1 MIRHVLSGVLVALS
15 ALAQVSDSAAQA
27 YPDRPIK
34 VIVPY
39 GPGGTDVQMRL
50 AAPFMSKILGQP
62 IVVENK
68 AGGGATLGTT
78 FVRNSP
84 PDGYT
89 LLFTGTSAVS
99 VVPQMKTVSYTMD
112 DFVPIGTL
120 TGTALIVVSRTD
132 APFKTMAELIAYAR
146 ANPGKINLGSSGVG
160 TTTHMIAEALQLT
173 AGIRFTHIPHTGM
186 GQVVAA
192 MMNGSADMMIG
203 VPSAF
208 MANVQAGKLLGL
220 ASLGTARSE
229 FLSAAPTIRE
239 VGYDVVEVTKFGL
252 LAPKGIP
259 AEVHRKLSDALRNAV
274 QSAEYVDRMR
284 SNFVTAL
291 YLGPEDFG
299 KALREEERYW
309 GELLKRPE
317 LSSLK
322 EK

>member
-1 MIRHVLSGVLVALS
+1 MKASLRVL
-15 ALAQVSDSAAQA
+15 LAATAFSLITPAAIAQT

-50 AAPFMSKILGQP
+50 AAPFMSKELGQP

-68 AGGGATLGTT
+68 AGGGATIGTT
-78 FVRNSP
+78 LVRNSP
-84 PDGYT
+84 ADGYT

-99 VVPQMKTVSYTMD
+99 VVPHMKTVQYSMD

-132 APFKTMAELIAYAR
+132 GPFKTLAEMIAYAR
-146 ANPGKINLGSSGVG
+146 ANPGKINMGSSGVG
-160 TTTHMIAEALQLT
+160 TTTHMIGEALQIT
-173 AGIRFTHIPHTGM
+173 AGVRFTHVPHTGM
-186 GQVVAA
+186 GQVIAA

-208 MANVQAGKLLGL
+208 VANIRAGKLLGL
-220 ASLGTARSE
+220 ATLGNGRSE
-229 FLSAAPTIRE
+229 FMPDAPTARE
-239 VGYDVVEVTKFGL
+239 VGFDVVEETKFGL

-259 AEVHRKLSDALRNAV
+259 AEVHRKLTNALKTAV
-274 QSAEYVDRMR
+274 MSQDFVEKMR

-291 YLGPEDFG
+291 YMTPEQFAQAMRD
-299 KALREEERYW
+299 EEKYW
-309 GELLKRPE
+309 VGLLNRPE
-317 LSSLK
+317 LRDLR

>member
-1 MIRHVLSGVLVALS
+1 MKALLRVL
-15 ALAQVSDSAAQA
+15 LAATAFSLITPAAIAQT

-50 AAPFMSKILGQP
+50 AAPFMSKELGQP

-68 AGGGATLGTT
+68 AGGGATIGTT
-78 FVRNSP
+78 LVRNSP
-84 PDGYT
+84 ADGYT

-99 VVPQMKTVSYTMD
+99 VVPHMKTVQYSMD

-132 APFKTMAELIAYAR
+132 GPFKTLAEMIAYAR
-146 ANPGKINLGSSGVG
+146 ANPGKINMGSSGVG
-160 TTTHMIAEALQLT
+160 TTTHMIGEALQIT
-173 AGIRFTHIPHTGM
+173 AGVRFTHVPHTGM
-186 GQVVAA
+186 GQVIAA

-208 MANVQAGKLLGL
+208 VANIRAGKLLGL
-220 ASLGTARSE
+220 ATLGNGRSE
-229 FLSAAPTIRE
+229 FMPDAPTARE
-239 VGYDVVEVTKFGL
+239 VGFDVVEETKFGL

-259 AEVHRKLSDALRNAV
+259 AEVHRKLTNALKTAV
-274 QSAEYVDRMR
+274 MSQDFVEKMR

-291 YLGPEDFG
+291 YMTPEQFAQAMRD
-299 KALREEERYW
+299 EEKYW
-309 GELLKRPE
+309 VGLLNRPE
-317 LSSLK
+317 LRDLR